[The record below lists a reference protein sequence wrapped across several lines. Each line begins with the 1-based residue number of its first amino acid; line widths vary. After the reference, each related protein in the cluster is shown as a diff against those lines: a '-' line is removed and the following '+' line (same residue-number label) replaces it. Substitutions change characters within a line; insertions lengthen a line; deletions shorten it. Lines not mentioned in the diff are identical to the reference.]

1 MGDPSHRRRIDSS
14 GIVLLAALVGAALL
28 AVLASGCGGGSGPS
42 ESQIR
47 ERLEAG
53 VAEVGAAPS
62 LEATANYEVER
73 SGGSGPEPVECLVAR
88 VERGPPTKLDL
99 AAFDSGC
106 ESGAKGH
113 EVIAIRNR
121 VWTSIGSGEF
131 APATVDP
138 SVPTGFVN
146 EEARFKRLLAA
157 AEGFEEADGEGTV
170 VEPDGEWVKAPKYLF
185 TAPASSFYDSAEATD
200 TARFEAVLDRDGYLR
215 ELHAFVAAKGATAI
229 VTQRYS
235 GIGEPQRIVAPPRD
249 QVSGPVTRI
258 ENREEFEA
266 MLGASAANIH
276 GAGG

>member
-1 MGDPSHRRRIDSS
+1 VRLP
-14 GIVLLAALVGAALL
+14 VLVGLAGAAVL

-53 VAEVGAAPS
+53 VAKVGAAPS
-62 LEATANYEVER
+62 LEATADYELER
-73 SGGSGPEPVECLVAR
+73 GDGSGREPVECLVAR

-99 AAFDSGC
+99 AAFDGGC
-106 ESGAKGH
+106 EGGDEGH

-121 VWTSIGSGEF
+121 AWTAIGSGEF

-157 AEGFEEADGEGTV
+157 AEGFEEADAEGSF
-170 VEPDGEWVKAPKYLF
+170 VEPDGESVKGPKYRF
-185 TAPASSFYDSAEATD
+185 TAPASSLYDGAEASETGE
-200 TARFEAVLDRDGYLR
+200 FEAVLDQDGYLR
-215 ELHAFVAAKGATAI
+215 ELHAIVAGKGAKAI

-235 GIGEPQRIVAPPRD
+235 GIGQPQRISPPPRE

-258 ENREEFEA
+258 ENRKEFEA
-266 MLGASAANIH
+266 MLGPASTVASNDAA
-276 GAGG
+276 AG